1 MVFISYK
8 NYTKK
13 KKKQVKCQ
21 RSESVDML
29 QTGIQYLILLN
40 KIFPL
45 IPLFFAVLFS
55 LYL

>member
-1 MVFISYK
+1 MVFISYN